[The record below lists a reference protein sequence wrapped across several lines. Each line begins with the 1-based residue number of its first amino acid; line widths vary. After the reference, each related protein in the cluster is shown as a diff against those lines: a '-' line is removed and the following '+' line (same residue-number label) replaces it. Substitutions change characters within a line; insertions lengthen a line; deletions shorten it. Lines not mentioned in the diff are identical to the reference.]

1 MQSNFFRAP
10 SLPKLGTRR
19 VSSSIFGGGRRSST
33 PRLNVRNFSFGG
45 EEDFSKTVKNIEST
59 IKKVAEVVN
68 KSTVKINTLESKVN
82 DFDSVLSNNIG
93 IDENNITKTLVETN
107 KILVEIQKQLSADF
121 ALRIADEKEAI
132 KRAKTAESKRKF
144 AAKEKSVES
153 IRKFS
158 SSAENTVNRVTAPI
172 KSVFDRIKEFFG
184 LILTGIV
191 TNAVFTWLGDPEN
204 RKKLNTIFDWV
215 GKIFVGLLLGVIAAK
230 FIKWGIRLFKLV
242 RFFWRLP
249 GRLLN
254 VVNGL
259 LKIPGKIKNALGF
272 GGPKPTVPTTKVP
285 WWQKNAK
292 SLSRANES
300 YSRFIS
306 GQSNI
311 GDRLRS
317 VRRGLIKPTQIFT
330 KGGAEALAKKP
341 NFIQRSIGAVGG
353 FFGGLTG
360 KIAEPVVNLVLP
372 KLPAPAKKKVAS
384 IIASKGVK
392 RFLPFVNTV
401 FASIEGI
408 NRLMKG
414 DIEGALLSA
423 ASAIPVA
430 GWLALVLDIW
440 RSAAPDHYQKNVR
453 FGLSTEE
460 INQAIG
466 EGFNSLGYAMSAGG
480 FSRGGTV
487 PGRGSKNVDS
497 VNAML
502 APGEEVIRTTS
513 AMMFRP
519 LLKDINDNAG
529 RLWDSFSR
537 AIGKLASVSEYQ
549 KEVSKEYSKVIKD
562 FDEYL
567 KQEIDKKKAK
577 TPSGGG
583 GTRRPKISTEKVKS
597 QPQINTKVSFS
608 SQQTNVRISSSPKI
622 TNVNMTPP
630 PSSGGGMT
638 FLPMVLPTQK
648 SKPPQIPTPQNTATD
663 VPFITSVNMSNPY
676 MQLTPEMYGIFV

>member
-33 PRLNVRNFSFGG
+33 PKLNVKNFSFGG

-107 KILVEIQKQLSADF
+107 KILVEIQKQLAYDF
-121 ALRIADEKEAI
+121 AMRIVDEKEAI

-144 AAKEKSVES
+144 AAKEKSVEG
-153 IRKFS
+153 IKKFGS
-158 SSAENTVNRVTAPI
+158 FAENIVDRVTAPI

-191 TNAVFTWLGDPEN
+191 TNAVFTWLGNKEN
-204 RKKLNTIFDWV
+204 RDKLSTIFDWV
-215 GKIFVGLLLGVIAAK
+215 GKIFVGLLLSVITFK
-230 FIKWGIRLFKLV
+230 FIKWGNRLFKLV

-249 GRLLN
+249 GKIKALFDGLRGIIRRIGERL
-254 VVNGL
+254 GL
-259 LKIPGKIKNALGF
+259 KPKSDPTSRTSPGRRRTTTPRSRPRPMGAAPRPSPPSPLLGPSGTPIRSADPLSPYRGAGASRGRAPYVPPKIQVPKKQFRPFNFKGGNIARGGLIALAFFALDLFMPQTQDGISKLYESVGIGIRKMSDQELLDEYKKSTESSEKIKNSPFGDLIDYKF
-272 GGPKPTVPTTKVP
+272 SGGPTNTK
-285 WWQKNAK
+285 
-292 SLSRANES
+292 
-300 YSRFIS
+300 
-306 GQSNI
+306 NI
-311 GDRLRS
+311 LLREIK
-317 VRRGLIKPTQIFT
+317 RRGLEPPQYS
-330 KGGAEALAKKP
+330 KGGTIK
-341 NFIQRSIGAVGG
+341 
-353 FFGGLTG
+353 
-360 KIAEPVVNLVLP
+360 
-372 KLPAPAKKKVAS
+372 AS
-384 IIASKGVK
+384 NG
-392 RFLPFVNTV
+392 
-401 FASIEGI
+401 
-408 NRLMKG
+408 M
-414 DIEGALLSA
+414 
-423 ASAIPVA
+423 
-430 GWLALVLDIW
+430 
-440 RSAAPDHYQKNVR
+440 
-453 FGLSTEE
+453 
-460 INQAIG
+460 
-466 EGFNSLGYAMSAGG
+466 
-480 FSRGGTV
+480 TV

-567 KQEIDKKKAK
+567 KQEINKKKTK

-583 GTRRPKISTEKVKS
+583 GTRRPKISTEKVKQ

-663 VPFITSVNMSNPY
+663 VPFITSANMSNPY

>member
-33 PRLNVRNFSFGG
+33 PVLNVRNFSFGG
-45 EEDFSKTVKNIEST
+45 EKDFSKTVKNIEST
-59 IKKVAEVVN
+59 IKQVAEVVN

-82 DFDSVLSNNIG
+82 DFDSALSNNIG

-132 KRAKTAESKRKF
+132 KRAKAAESKRKF
-144 AAKEKSVES
+144 AAKEKSVEG
-153 IRKFS
+153 IKKFGS
-158 SSAENTVNRVTAPI
+158 FAENIVDRVTAPI

-215 GKIFVGLLLGVIAAK
+215 GKIFVGLLLGVITFK
-230 FIKWGIRLFKLV
+230 FIKWSIRLFKLV

-249 GRLLN
+249 GKIKALFDGLRGIIRRIGERL
-254 VVNGL
+254 GFKPKTTTPTTSRTPTTPGKPTKPKTPTP
-259 LKIPGKIKNALGF
+259 KIPKSPLLDTQGRPLGQPIKPSGPLTTPSGQPLRQAYPLAGQKPFKAPSIPKSPPPKLSTYKPVGGGGRGSGLFSIFSSLF
-272 GGPKPTVPTTKVP
+272 GTFISPQLLQSEIERLNNLKKT
-285 WWQKNAK
+285 NK
-292 SLSRANES
+292 SLYDKEIKRLKENAQIES
-300 YSRFIS
+300 LFSYLGIP
-306 GQSNI
+306 
-311 GDRLRS
+311 GDSLTILRS
-317 VRRGLIKPTQIFT
+317 LNENFNPSISPLSDLTNPEIQKKS
-330 KGGAEALAKKP
+330 KGGTIK
-341 NFIQRSIGAVGG
+341 
-353 FFGGLTG
+353 
-360 KIAEPVVNLVLP
+360 
-372 KLPAPAKKKVAS
+372 AS
-384 IIASKGVK
+384 NG
-392 RFLPFVNTV
+392 
-401 FASIEGI
+401 
-408 NRLMKG
+408 M
-414 DIEGALLSA
+414 
-423 ASAIPVA
+423 
-430 GWLALVLDIW
+430 
-440 RSAAPDHYQKNVR
+440 
-453 FGLSTEE
+453 
-460 INQAIG
+460 
-466 EGFNSLGYAMSAGG
+466 
-480 FSRGGTV
+480 TV

-513 AMMFRP
+513 AMMYRP

-567 KQEIDKKKAK
+567 KQEINKKETK

-583 GTRRPKISTEKVKS
+583 GTRRPKISSEKVKQ

>member
-33 PRLNVRNFSFGG
+33 PVLNVRNFSFGG
-45 EEDFSKTVKNIEST
+45 EKDFSKTVKNIEST
-59 IKKVAEVVN
+59 IKQVAEVVN

-82 DFDSVLSNNIG
+82 DFDSALSNNIG
-93 IDENNITKTLVETN
+93 IDKNNITKTLVETN
-107 KILVEIQKQLSADF
+107 KILVEIQKQLAYDF

-132 KRAKTAESKRKF
+132 KRAKAAESKRKF
-144 AAKEKSVES
+144 AAKEKSVEG
-153 IRKFS
+153 IKKFGS
-158 SSAENTVNRVTAPI
+158 FAENIVDRVTAPI

-215 GKIFVGLLLGVIAAK
+215 GKIFVGLLLGVITFK
-230 FIKWGIRLFKLV
+230 FIKWSIRLFKLV

-249 GRLLN
+249 GKIKALFDGLRGIIRRIGERLGLKPKTTRPTSPRTRTSPRTPTLPRTPTPIPPTPRPAPPSPLLGPNGKPLPRDPLSPYKGSGSIPGRAPNIPKPLTPSPKGSAFNPFKGLN
-254 VVNGL
+254 ISSVFGGIFKVLNILGLGL
-259 LKIPGKIKNALGF
+259 LVTEVSRDLSQGDIKAAGVKLSAYGLGF
-272 GGPKPTVPTTKVP
+272 LVAKLMQIAGSALLATPEPTMATKAGGI
-285 WWQKNAK
+285 A
-292 SLSRANES
+292 LIGGGIGAG
-300 YSRFIS
+300 IS
-306 GQSNI
+306 V
-311 GDRLRS
+311 DKF
-317 VRRGLIKPTQIFT
+317 V
-330 KGGAEALAKKP
+330 
-341 NFIQRSIGAVGG
+341 RSIFGYKDGG
-353 FFGGLTG
+353 TI
-360 KIAEPVVNLVLP
+360 K
-372 KLPAPAKKKVAS
+372 AS
-384 IIASKGVK
+384 NG
-392 RFLPFVNTV
+392 
-401 FASIEGI
+401 
-408 NRLMKG
+408 M
-414 DIEGALLSA
+414 
-423 ASAIPVA
+423 
-430 GWLALVLDIW
+430 
-440 RSAAPDHYQKNVR
+440 
-453 FGLSTEE
+453 
-460 INQAIG
+460 
-466 EGFNSLGYAMSAGG
+466 
-480 FSRGGTV
+480 TV

-567 KQEIDKKKAK
+567 KQEINKKKTK

-583 GTRRPKISTEKVKS
+583 GTRRPKISSEKVK

-630 PSSGGGMT
+630 PSSGGGIT

>member
-1 MQSNFFRAP
+1 MQSNYFRAP
-10 SLPKLGTRR
+10 SIPKLGTRR

-33 PRLNVRNFSFGG
+33 PKLNVSNFSFVG
-45 EEDFSKTVKNIEST
+45 EKNFFNSVKNIEFALKE
-59 IKKVAEVVN
+59 IAGVVN
-68 KSTVKINTLESKVN
+68 KSTVKIDTLESQLN
-82 DFDSVLSNNIG
+82 NFDSILSSDIG
-93 IDENNITKTLVETN
+93 IDENNVTKTLVETN

-121 ALRIADEKEAI
+121 ELRIQNEKEAI
-132 KRAKTAESKRKF
+132 KNAKAAESKRKF
-144 AAKEKSVES
+144 SAKEKSVES
-153 IRKFS
+153 NRKFS
-158 SSAENTVNRVTAPI
+158 SFAENTVNRVTAPI

-191 TNAVFTWLGDPEN
+191 TNAVFTWLGDKEN

-230 FIKWGIRLFKLV
+230 FIKWGNRLFKLV

-249 GRLLN
+249 GRIKALF
-254 VVNGL
+254 NGL
-259 LKIPGKIKNALGF
+259 
-272 GGPKPTVPTTKVP
+272 
-285 WWQKNAK
+285 
-292 SLSRANES
+292 
-300 YSRFIS
+300 
-306 GQSNI
+306 
-311 GDRLRS
+311 
-317 VRRGLIKPTQIFT
+317 RGLIRRIGARFGFKPKSGPKSDPTSRTFPSKGKTTTPRSQPKPRAAAPRPAPPSPLLGPSGTPIRSADPLSPFRGAGASPFGRAPYVPPKIQVSKNQFRPFNF
-330 KGGAEALAKKP
+330 KGGNIVKGGIVSLILDYFANMAIEKLVDRMIKGNVKK
-341 NFIQRSIGAVGG
+341 
-353 FFGGLTG
+353 
-360 KIAEPVVNLVLP
+360 
-372 KLPAPAKKKVAS
+372 
-384 IIASKGVK
+384 
-392 RFLPFVNTV
+392 
-401 FASIEGI
+401 SIEKNEKEEI
-408 NRLMKG
+408 IKKIKDKIEKEEMKG
-414 DIEGALLSA
+414 DSLNWWQNLL
-423 ASAIPVA
+423 
-430 GWLALVLDIW
+430 
-440 RSAAPDHYQKNVR
+440 
-453 FGLSTEE
+453 T
-460 INQAIG
+460 
-466 EGFNSLGYAMSAGG
+466 LGYGNIFVGKNEEKLEVLQKQLEYAEKYSKGG
-480 FSRGGTV
+480 TIKASNGMTV

-529 RLWDSFSR
+529 RLWDGFSR

-567 KQEIDKKKAK
+567 KQEINKKKTK

-583 GTRRPKISTEKVKS
+583 GTRRAKISTEKVKQ

-608 SQQTNVRISSSPKI
+608 SQQTNVKISSSPRI

-630 PSSGGGMT
+630 PSSGGGIT